1 MKLNDMHQTTN
12 YISHAHTF
20 GAGTTMHCFLEFLP
34 KEEGHEYGGEECLEL
49 RHALVNGAD
58 VISLLDQSVIDQIEE
73 MAMKHMKDEVHEAQI
88 DIFEQRIFN
97 ECAQSACMGSAGWL
111 A

>member
-1 MKLNDMHQTTN
+1 MKLNDMPQTN
-12 YISHAHTF
+12 YISHTHTF
-20 GAGTTMHCFLEFLP
+20 GVGATMHCFLEFLP

-58 VISLLDQSVIDQIEE
+58 VLPLLDLEIIQKIEDDALKSLKE
-73 MAMKHMKDEVHEAQI
+73 QAHEAQV
-88 DIFEQRIFN
+88 DLFEQRIFN